1 MIPLHRIASTIE
13 FMFLRTFANESYIW
27 CTIPPALVT
36 PELQHH
42 SSWCPIDSG
51 GHHYRLTRLHSSNNV
66 QPTICPNHLTNS
78 RWAVTASARS
88 SMAWSH
94 IAIDFV
100 TDLPN
105 SRNYTTIL
113 TVIDRFSKACR
124 LIPLPKL
131 PSAFETAEV
140 LLEQVFHFHGLPDDI
155 VSDRG
160 PQFTSRVWKSFCQQ
174 LNINISLTSGY
185 HPQSNGQVERLNQ
198 EITRFLRSYCHQ
210 NQNDWSQFLIW
221 AEYAQNSL
229 RKPSTSLTPFQ
240 CVLGFQPP
248 LFSWSGE
255 PSELPAV
262 NDWLRRSENTWNA
275 AHVHLQRAVRQ
286 TRERADRRRREG
298 PEYTPGQW
306 VWLSTRDLRLWLK
319 SKKLSPR
326 YAGPF
331 KILRQ
336 ITPVSYRLALPAN
349 YRISPTFHVSLL
361 KPADGPRGE
370 RDQDEVADESTPP
383 IIVDGEEAYQVREIL
398 DSRRRVRVLQYLV
411 VWEGYGPEERSW
423 VNAHDILDPTLTTE
437 FHQVHP
443 DRPAPRAHG
452 RTRRRNA
459 PRVRSRSQGRGSVM
473 NQTSVALSDGHRR
486 APSPE
491 YWHSR
496 TTFPMHSLRSLV
508 LPRLTFLSGFPV
520 FCDLPCVWPW
530 TADYCCF
537 SAACPDSCL
546 VSFMSLLC
554 LWYSRRCCFTSACL
568 TLIKIIKVKLQM
580 DPHVSEPSLHKWS
593 C

>member
-1 MIPLHRIASTIE
+1 MPTHTLTQTTQCFRDRRGSPRTGLPLPWPPRRYRFRPGSAIYVSSLEILLSTTQHQHQSHFRLPSTIQWPGRE
-13 FMFLRTFANESYIW
+13 TQPRNNPISKILLPSKPERLESV
-27 CTIPPALVT
+27 PDMGRVR
-36 PELQHH
+36 PELAPQTFNQSH
-42 SSWCPIDSG
+42 PIPVCS
-51 GHHYRLTRLHSSNNV
+51 RLSTTPVFLVRRTLWTPCSQRLAK
-66 QPTICPNHLTNS
+66 TERGILGMLLMYICNEQFDKLGNALIAGDGRDLNS
-78 RWAVTASARS
+78 
-88 SMAWSH
+88 
-94 IAIDFV
+94 
-100 TDLPN
+100 
-105 SRNYTTIL
+105 
-113 TVIDRFSKACR
+113 
-124 LIPLPKL
+124 
-131 PSAFETAEV
+131 
-140 LLEQVFHFHGLPDDI
+140 
-155 VSDRG
+155 
-160 PQFTSRVWKSFCQQ
+160 
-174 LNINISLTSGY
+174 
-185 HPQSNGQVERLNQ
+185 
-198 EITRFLRSYCHQ
+198 
-210 NQNDWSQFLIW
+210 
-221 AEYAQNSL
+221 
-229 RKPSTSLTPFQ
+229 
-240 CVLGFQPP
+240 
-248 LFSWSGE
+248 
-255 PSELPAV
+255 
-262 NDWLRRSENTWNA
+262 
-275 AHVHLQRAVRQ
+275 
-286 TRERADRRRREG
+286 
-298 PEYTPGQW
+298 PGQW